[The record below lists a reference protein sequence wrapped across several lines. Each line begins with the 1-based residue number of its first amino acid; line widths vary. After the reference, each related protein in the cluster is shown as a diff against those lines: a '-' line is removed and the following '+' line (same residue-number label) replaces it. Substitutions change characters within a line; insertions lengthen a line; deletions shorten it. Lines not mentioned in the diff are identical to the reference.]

1 VKHLLLLRHAEAR
14 PATPGTGDRE
24 RPLSAEGRLQ
34 AERVGEHL
42 ARRGLEPGLVLCSPA
57 RRAQETLAGV
67 RRHLPEATRVRI
79 DAELYLANPHQLL
92 ARIEDM
98 EEGVRCVLLVGHNPG
113 IGELAFTLAEQ
124 GPPAALA
131 AMRKRFP
138 AAALAE
144 IELDEIPWPEVSAGG
159 GRLVSFTTPRDLV

>member
-79 DAELYLANPHQLL
+79 DAEL
-92 ARIEDM
+92 
-98 EEGVRCVLLVGHNPG
+98 
-113 IGELAFTLAEQ
+113 
-124 GPPAALA
+124 
-131 AMRKRFP
+131 
-138 AAALAE
+138 ALAE